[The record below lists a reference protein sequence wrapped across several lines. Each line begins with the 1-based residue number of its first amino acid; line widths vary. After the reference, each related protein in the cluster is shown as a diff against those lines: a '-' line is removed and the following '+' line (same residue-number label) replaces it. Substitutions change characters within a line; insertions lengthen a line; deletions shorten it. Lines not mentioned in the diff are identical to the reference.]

1 MNSKTTVIQK
11 HAIFLTLLTIGISIL
26 GTFLINVQLKQQR
39 LEIVRRLFI
48 EQTEFFATSLSL
60 SFFQWDD
67 MYYAVLNGRDDFLKN
82 YFLQI
87 REHFKVT
94 DVKILN
100 EEPPEGVYEIRG
112 EFDRL
117 IIRFKIF
124 NSETSKFL
132 PFKTAVVEIP
142 TSTIAKNILRMGLRF
157 TTDGEPLAYGLK
169 VKLAISRVQILISL
183 LLFST
188 LATGLL
194 VILVID
200 KTKSAREHLE
210 LARTLEIQKKSL
222 SAINEFTNEILKG
235 VLEPSYQ
242 YLIERAV
249 EIVPGAQAGSILVRN
264 GEEFVFAGCVGYDFE
279 KLRYVKFKPHQL
291 AQGMD
296 KKVKIIT
303 NLGDFDAQHLND
315 ERQLETL
322 KNAGQINRIKAMLS
336 IPIIIR
342 DEIVGFMTLDNFE
355 DVNAFSNVSIQI
367 ANIFAN
373 QVGVLFER
381 ISLERELQKQK
392 EKFEYLS
399 THDEL
404 TGLPNRRLLEEH
416 AEKILALARRERK
429 QVCVLYLDL
438 RKFKPVNDTYGHKV
452 GDYVLKIVAKRLE
465 NALRKSDIVARI
477 GGDEFGFVL
486 YDCKEH
492 ISFVERLISE
502 IEKDIYYEYFKI
514 NISGNFGIATFP
526 EDGDKFEELI
536 IKADKA
542 MYYAKSNNL
551 KYFFYRN
558 LPKTS

>member
-1 MNSKTTVIQK
+1 MNIKTTVIK
-11 HAIFLTLLTIGISIL
+11 KYTIYLLLIIAISIL

-67 MYYAVLNGRDDFLKN
+67 MYYAVLNGRDDFLKK

-94 DVKILN
+94 DVKILD

-112 EFDRL
+112 EFDKL

-124 NSETSKFL
+124 DSETSKFV
-132 PFKTAVVEIP
+132 PFKTAVAEVP
-142 TSTIAKNILRMGLRF
+142 VSTIAKNILRMGLRF
-157 TTDGEPLAYGLK
+157 TTGGEPLAYGLK
-169 VKLAISRVQILISL
+169 VKLAISHTQILISL

-188 LATGLL
+188 FATGLL

-210 LARTLEIQKKSL
+210 LARSLEIQKKSL

-249 EIVPGAQAGSILVRN
+249 EIVPGAQAGSILVRS
-264 GEEFVFAGCVGYDFE
+264 GDEFVFAGCVGYDFE
-279 KLRYVKFKPHQL
+279 KLRHVKFKPHQL

-296 KKVKIIT
+296 GKVKIIT
-303 NLGDFDAQHLND
+303 NLGDFDAQHLDD
-315 ERQLETL
+315 EKQLETL
-322 KNAGQINRIKAMLS
+322 KKAGQINRIKAMLS

-342 DEIVGFMTLDNFE
+342 GEIVGFMTLDNFE
-355 DVNAFSNVSIQI
+355 DANAFSNVSIQI

-416 AEKILALARRERK
+416 AEKILALARRERR

-438 RKFKPVNDTYGHKV
+438 RKFKTVNDTYGHKV

-551 KYFFYRN
+551 KYFLYRN
-558 LPKTS
+558 LPKT